1 MAEAIIGRAAGAP
14 ATGGARGERAPA
26 DPVRVRQRFLLVNRE
41 RLRRAQSA
49 MRERQQDFLD
59 LLPLLL
65 HVNHPIL
72 PGFVAK
78 ETPAGVSD
86 YRPGRAALQAARRL
100 ARTFEYKRR
109 VLPRYDIQALYLMGS
124 GGTVAY
130 SRKSDFDVWV
140 CHRSDLAPEGRAAL
154 RAKTEL
160 IEQWAAE
167 LGLEVHFFLVD
178 PEALRRGRHD
188 DLSTESSGTAQHY
201 LLLEEFYRT
210 GLLLAGRFPLWWLVP
225 TEEEHRYEAYVRE
238 LLARRFVEPNEYVDF
253 GPVVE
258 VPPEEF
264 FGAALWQLYKSIDSP
279 YKSALKLK
287 LLELYAARYPGV
299 DLLCHRFK
307 RAVYRGETDLNRLD
321 PYIMMYRAIE
331 EHLEERGERERLEF
345 VRRCFY
351 LKVHEPLSRP
361 ARRSDLSWRR
371 ELMRQLTEAWGWD
384 RARLEVLDAR
394 PTWKINQVLRE
405 RRVLVRELTD
415 SYQALSDFARRH
427 AELLAINERDMTI
440 LGRKLY
446 AAFERKAGK
455 LEIVNRGISEDL
467 WESRVSL
474 HQLPGPRGR
483 DGSWALYRGTVGA
496 AERGYSVPLKRAPQ
510 ALELIAWSYFNGLVN
525 GRTAFALHTEA
536 SDLSLR
542 ELLQTVKAMERDF
555 PLPESLRTDLQ
566 ALAAPARIA
575 RAALFINVGLDALRL
590 RSRQGRHLATDRTD
604 ALSYSGLGENL
615 ALTFDLVLVTTWRE
629 VLVWRYEG
637 AEGLLTLLREY
648 LRWSPPARG
657 EPPPLPEV
665 HCFTSG
671 RGESIARRIREL
683 FQDLSACFYGP
694 AAHPRT
700 RYVLAVEQTF
710 YALWMEEGLLAFR
723 CLGDCAGLLQH
734 LGQGRQGFTP
744 VVLDRYAQPDALLPL
759 VYRINRP
766 GSVQLVYRV
775 EGERALVYVVDERGS
790 LFRQRVAFHDR
801 AALLSHFR
809 RFFAAIGRRQR
820 YEALLEGAEA
830 SPEVEY
836 FEAVRDPAGHLRL
849 VRQQPPREEG
859 PYVNVQVVAA
869 EGEGSHLTIYCDE
882 EEFSSL
888 EHGGRLFERVAA
900 HVLRHR
906 RSGQRY
912 PIYVTD
918 VDLPRSLLGG
928 QPGMIQTVHFLNQ
941 KRRTEQLLNEALA
954 RLEQQP
960 PSGP

>member
-1 MAEAIIGRAAGAP
+1 MVEAVIEGRTLGRSGAAE
-14 ATGGARGERAPA
+14 PA
-26 DPVRVRQRFLLVNRE
+26 DPARVRQRFLLLNRE

-49 MRERQQDFLD
+49 MRERHQDFLD

-78 ETPAGVSD
+78 DTPAGVSD
-86 YRPGRAALQAARRL
+86 YRPGRAALLAARRL
-100 ARTFEYKRR
+100 ARTFDYKRR
-109 VLPRYDIQALYLMGS
+109 VLPRYDIHALYLMGS

-130 SRKSDFDVWV
+130 SRKSDFDVWI
-140 CHRSDLAPEGRAAL
+140 CHRSDLPAEGRAAL
-154 RAKTEL
+154 RAKAEL

-167 LGLEVHFFLVD
+167 LDLEVHFFLVD
-178 PEALRRGRHD
+178 PAALRAGRHD

-210 GLLLAGRFPLWWLVP
+210 GLLLAGRFPIWWLVP
-225 TEEEHRYEAYVRE
+225 PGQERRYEACVRE
-238 LLARRFVEPNEYVDF
+238 LVERRFVAPNEFVDF

-287 LLELYAARYPGV
+287 LLELYAARYPRV
-299 DLLCHRFK
+299 DLLCQRFK
-307 RAVYRGETDLNRLD
+307 RAVYQGETDLNQLD
-321 PYIMMYRAIE
+321 PYLMMYRAIE
-331 EHLEERGERERLEF
+331 EHLEETGERERLEF

-351 LKVHEPLSRP
+351 LKVHEPLSQPR
-361 ARRSDLSWRR
+361 RRSETDWRR
-371 ELMRQLTEAWGWD
+371 ELMQQLTASWGWD
-384 RARLEVLDAR
+384 RARLELLDAR
-394 PTWKINQVLRE
+394 PAWKIHQVLRE

-427 AELLAINERDMTI
+427 AELLAINERDMTL

-455 LEIVNRGISEDL
+455 VEIVNRGISEDL
-467 WESRVSL
+467 WEGRVSL
-474 HQLPGPRGR
+474 HQLPGKGR
-483 DGSWALYRGTVGA
+483 EGGWALYRGTIGA
-496 AERGYSVPLKRAPQ
+496 QEQAYSVPLKRAPQ

-525 GRTAFALHTEA
+525 GRTAFALHTEG

-542 ELLQTVKAMERDF
+542 ELLATVKALERDF
-555 PLPESLRTDLQ
+555 PLPETLHADLQ
-566 ALAAPARIA
+566 ALAAPSRIA
-575 RAALFINVGLDALRL
+575 RASLFINVGLDALRL

-615 ALTFDLVLVTTWRE
+615 ALTFDLVLVTSWRE

-637 AEGLLTLLREY
+637 AEGLLRLLREY

-657 EPPPLPEV
+657 EPPPLPQV
-665 HCFTSG
+665 HCYTSG

-683 FQDLSACFYGP
+683 FQDVAACFYGP
-694 AAHPRT
+694 TAHPGT
-700 RYVLAVEQTF
+700 RYILAVEQTF
-710 YALWMEEGLLAFR
+710 YGLWMEEGLLRFQS
-723 CLGDCAGLLQH
+723 LGDCAGLLRH

-744 VVLDRYAQPDALLPL
+744 VVLDRYAQPDPLLPL

-766 GSVQLVYRV
+766 GGVQLVYRV

-790 LFRQRVAFHDR
+790 LFRQRVDFHDR
-801 AALLSHFR
+801 AALLSHFH
-809 RFFAAIGRRQR
+809 RFFTAVGRRQR

-830 SPEVEY
+830 APPVEY
-836 FEAVRDPAGHLRL
+836 YEAVRDPAGHLRL
-849 VRQQPPREEG
+849 VRQEPPREGG
-859 PYVNVQVVAA
+859 PYVNIQVVAA
-869 EGEGSHLTIYCDE
+869 EGEGSHLTIYCDD
-882 EEFSSL
+882 EEFSTL

-906 RSGQRY
+906 RGGQRY

-918 VDLPRSLLGG
+918 VDLPRSLLGA
-928 QPGMIQTVHFLNQ
+928 QPGMVQTVHFLKQ

-954 RLEQQP
+954 RLEHP
-960 PSGP
+960 AG